1 MYPKGLPRRK
11 SLPSTS
17 SGQASQSHMVS
28 GRHRSNIFYVEVT
41 LKKEKKSLDD
51 EVYTLEKERDDL
63 EKEIKDLKKE
73 RDDLE

>member
-1 MYPKGLPRRK
+1 
-11 SLPSTS
+11 
-17 SGQASQSHMVS
+17 MVS